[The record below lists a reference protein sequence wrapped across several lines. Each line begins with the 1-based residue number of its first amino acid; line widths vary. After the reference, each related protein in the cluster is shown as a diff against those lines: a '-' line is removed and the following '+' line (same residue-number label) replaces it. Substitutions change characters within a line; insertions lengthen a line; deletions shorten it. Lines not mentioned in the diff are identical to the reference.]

1 MLQSKLSQYPIENH
15 SNDDT
20 NISRP
25 RAQTNPQQSKRTSAL
40 LAYNANRYS
49 PKATTRGPTASA
61 ATH

>member
-1 MLQSKLSQYPIENH
+1 
-15 SNDDT
+15 
-20 NISRP
+20 P

-61 ATH
+61 ATHVNMRTKSNKTIPTRNYQ